1 MRSTLH
7 TLVQPLAAVALVAA
21 LLLPRPA
28 RAVDVALELSPG
40 VAFPIG
46 AFIDDFPVPVADV
59 TPYLVAF
66 GLVPAAAFAPDQPGY
81 QPLNGALRID
91 LESKIGF
98 AMGLGL
104 MLDNWE
110 IRYNLHVHEW
120 GTLTL
125 NGYNFQLGEPVA
137 FLNNVFF
144 DVVEPA
150 TPIVI
155 EDAGE
160 EADLGPLIVHRIT
173 GGYRFYV
180 LDYWD
185 IKPYIPIGLGL
196 VIMHGSDFDT
206 ILGGCVELGLG
217 IEYQFDD
224 HWALSLAWRYE
235 AAIMENPAIKDTGLA
250 GQAIQAG
257 TGGSGLFETAVEVF
271 QSMTMAANA
280 TYRF

>member
-1 MRSTLH
+1 MLWTARARIVAPAL
-7 TLVQPLAAVALVAA
+7 VALVVMVV
-21 LLLPRPA
+21 PGPA
-28 RAVDVALELSPG
+28 RAVEVALEVSPG

-46 AFIDDFPVPVADV
+46 AFVDDFPVPVADV

-66 GLVPAAAFAPDQPGY
+66 GLVPAQAYAPDQAGY
-81 QPLNGALRID
+81 QPLPGALRID

-98 AMGLGL
+98 ALGLGL

-110 IRYNLHVHEW
+110 IRYNIQIHEW
-120 GTLTL
+120 GNLTL
-125 NGYNFQLGEPVA
+125 NGYNFQLGDQVA

-150 TPIVI
+150 KPIVI
-155 EDAGE
+155 EDAGDV
-160 EADLGPLIVHRIT
+160 ADLGPLIVHRIM

-185 IKPYIPIGLGL
+185 IKPYIPIALGM

-217 IEYQFDD
+217 VEYQFDD
-224 HWALSLAWRYE
+224 HWGVSLSWRY
-235 AAIMENPAIKDTGLA
+235 AAALMENPALKDTGLQ

-257 TGGSGLFETAVEVF
+257 TGGSGLFETAIEVF
-271 QSMTMAANA
+271 QSMSMAANA